1 MLESVEN
8 SIDLTVPVICAGLRL
23 DQTLA
28 RLLPEQSRSRLQSW
42 ILGGQVIVDGL
53 SASPKQKMWG
63 GERVQIT
70 PQQDLS
76 GQKYSS
82 ENIPLNILH
91 EDDTIIIVNKPA
103 GLVVHPG
110 SGNWSGTL
118 LNALLH
124 HYPVLAGLPRAGIV
138 HRLDKDTTGLM
149 VVAKTHE
156 SQTSLVRQLQSH
168 SVKRDYLALVQGQ
181 VSHDGLVN
189 APVGRHPVNRT
200 KMSVSSSG
208 KEART
213 HYRVIDQLGGCT
225 LLLCSLETGRTHQ
238 IRVHMQ
244 SLGHPLV
251 GDPVYGGKPSK
262 IDPEIGRIIAHF
274 PRQALHAQ
282 RLELTHPKT
291 NKDMSWESPLPDD
304 MERLLSSLR
313 QHRDSQS
320 KQRSQSLPS

>member
-262 IDPEIGRIIAHF
+262 IDPEVGRIIAHF

-313 QHRDSQS
+313 QHRDNQS
-320 KQRSQSLPS
+320 KRKSQSLPS

>member
-63 GERVQIT
+63 GERVKIT

-110 SGNWSGTL
+110 SGNWGGTL

-124 HYPVLAGLPRAGIV
+124 HYPALTGLPRVGIV

-181 VSHDGLVN
+181 VSHDGLVD
-189 APVGRHPVNRT
+189 APVGRHPVNRI
-200 KMSVSSSG
+200 KMSISSSG

-251 GDPVYGGKPSK
+251 GDQVYGGKPSK

>member
-1 MLESVEN
+1 MLESAEN
-8 SIDLTVPVICAGLRL
+8 FIDLIIPFDCAGLRL

-28 RLLPEQSRSRLQSW
+28 RMLPDQSRSRLQSW

-53 SASPKQKMWG
+53 GASPKQKIWG
-63 GERVQIT
+63 GEKVKIT
-70 PQQDLS
+70 PQQDLVEERHS
-76 GQKYSS
+76 P
-82 ENIPLNILH
+82 EDIPLNILY

-103 GLVVHPG
+103 SLVVHPG
-110 SGNWSGTL
+110 NGNWSGTL

-124 HYPVLAGLPRAGIV
+124 HHPALTGLPRAGIV

-149 VVAKTHE
+149 VVAKTLE

-168 SVKRDYLALVQGQ
+168 GVKRDYLALVQGR
-181 VSHDGLVN
+181 VTHDGLVD
-189 APVGRHPVNRT
+189 APVGRHSVNRT

-213 HYRVIDQLGGCT
+213 HYRVIDQLDGCT

-244 SLGHPLV
+244 SIGHPLV

-262 IDPEIGRIIAHF
+262 IGPEIGRIIAHF

-282 RLELTHPKT
+282 RLELAHPKT
-291 NKDMSWESPLPDD
+291 TKNMSWESSLPDD
-304 MERLLSSLR
+304 METLLSSLR
-313 QHRDSQS
+313 QHRDS
-320 KQRSQSLPS
+320 

>member
-1 MLESVEN
+1 MLESIEN

-28 RLLPEQSRSRLQSW
+28 RLMPEQSRSRLQSW

-53 SASPKQKMWG
+53 GASPKQKMWG

-76 GQKYSS
+76 GQQYSS
-82 ENIPLNILH
+82 EDIPLNILH
-91 EDDTIIIVNKPA
+91 EDDSIIIVNKPA

-110 SGNWSGTL
+110 SGNWRGTL

-124 HYPVLAGLPRAGIV
+124 HHPALTGLPRAGIV

-156 SQTSLVRQLQSH
+156 SQTGLVRQLQSH
-168 SVKRDYLALVQGQ
+168 SVKRDYFALVQGQ
-181 VSHDGLVN
+181 VLHDGLVN
-189 APVGRHPVNRT
+189 VPVGRHPVNRT
-200 KMSVSSSG
+200 KMSISSSG

-213 HYRVIDQLGGCT
+213 RYRVIDQLGGCT

-320 KQRSQSLPS
+320 KRKSPSLLS

>member
-1 MLESVEN
+1 
-8 SIDLTVPVICAGLRL
+8 
-23 DQTLA
+23 
-28 RLLPEQSRSRLQSW
+28 
-42 ILGGQVIVDGL
+42 
-53 SASPKQKMWG
+53 MWG

-70 PQQDLS
+70 PQHDLS

-213 HYRVIDQLGGCT
+213 HYRVIDQLSGCT

-262 IDPEIGRIIAHF
+262 IDPEVGRIIAHF

-282 RLELTHPKT
+282 RLELIHPET

-313 QHRDSQS
+313 QHRDNQS
-320 KQRSQSLPS
+320 KRKSQSLPS